1 MERRLSQLIS
11 SVSNSAPSPIAT
23 TNTSTTT
30 SSKFSDAVSSL
41 TGSGSNSSSSSD
53 EETTSSIK
61 KLADGTSILVVM
73 QGTKVI
79 SQTKIGV
86 APQQDDNSSTQSQM
100 NQYLSDGDLPAGS
113 LFTAAC

>member
-1 MERRLSQLIS
+1 MIS
-11 SVSNSAPSPIAT
+11 SVSNSASSLLAT
-23 TNTSTTT
+23 TNTSSSTTT

-41 TGSGSNSSSSSD
+41 TGSGSSSSSSSD

>member
-1 MERRLSQLIS
+1 MIS
-11 SVSNSAPSPIAT
+11 SVSNSADSLYSVLAT
-23 TNTSTTT
+23 TSTASNST
-30 SSKFSDAVSSL
+30 SSTSGLSDAISSL
-41 TGSGSNSSSSSD
+41 TGSGSSGSSSND

-86 APQQDDNSSTQSQM
+86 SPQASDNASTQSQM